1 MADEN
6 VLDERARNI
15 EGVNAMASDPQG
27 KRGHP
32 VRNGHFRESRNL
44 ANHYALPNPRFHGDD
59 EKLGGQA
66 PLAGHSP

>member
-1 MADEN
+1 
-6 VLDERARNI
+6 
-15 EGVNAMASDPQG
+15 MASDPQG

-44 ANHYALPNPRFHGDD
+44 ANHYALPNRRFHGDD